1 MEGDLLLVYFLPSSR
16 PYSSHNPIYDRVSRT
31 FAEFHRL
38 WINLYLF
45 YMAKMFKIPN
55 ENYVT
60 VSFSESY
67 TIETFIKFTNTPYVF

>member
-1 MEGDLLLVYFLPSSR
+1 
-16 PYSSHNPIYDRVSRT
+16 
-31 FAEFHRL
+31 
-38 WINLYLF
+38 LYLF